1 MLSNLKFYV
10 LKLIYNT
17 TEERNI
23 KANYLV
29 QIKLININEERK
41 KASGE
46 ARNFLMNIWKEKQL
60 WVNGVDPAH
69 GSNGKKGKN
78 NFLENKWN

>member
-10 LKLIYNT
+10 LELIYNT

-41 KASGE
+41 K
-46 ARNFLMNIWKEKQL
+46 LPEK
-60 WVNGVDPAH
+60 PET
-69 GSNGKKGKN
+69 
-78 NFLENKWN
+78 F